1 MGDGGIGLRDL
12 RRVLDQGIKE
22 FTKMAEAAEKKG
34 TALSGEDAFMLHDT
48 YGFPI
53 DLTELMAE
61 ERISVV
67 DGKVE
72 NRSPT
77 VLRAIRTDPHRA
89 ALVDDPTYL

>member
-1 MGDGGIGLRDL
+1 
-12 RRVLDQGIKE
+12 
-22 FTKMAEAAEKKG
+22 
-34 TALSGEDAFMLHDT
+34 MLHDT

-72 NRSPT
+72 NRSPP

>member
-1 MGDGGIGLRDL
+1 L

-72 NRSPT
+72 NRSPN
-77 VLRAIRTDPHRA
+77 RA
-89 ALVDDPTYL
+89 ARDPDRSSQGSTGG